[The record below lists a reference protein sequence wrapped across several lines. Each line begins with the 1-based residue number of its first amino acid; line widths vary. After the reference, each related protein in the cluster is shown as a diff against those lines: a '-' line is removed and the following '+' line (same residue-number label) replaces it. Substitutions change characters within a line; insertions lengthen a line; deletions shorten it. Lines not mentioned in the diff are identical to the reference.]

1 MQVKQAEFLT
11 DKEHYQ
17 ILSVSVS
24 GCIFGGGNG
33 GADSRSSSRI
43 YSGGFFKLSYIKL

>member
-24 GCIFGGGNG
+24 GCIFGGAIGDALTHG
-33 GADSRSSSRI
+33 HPLGYIPAA
-43 YSGGFFKLSYIKL
+43 FLSCLI

>member
-24 GCIFGGGNG
+24 GCIFGGAIG
-33 GADSRSSSRI
+33 GANSRSSSRI
-43 YSGGFFKLSYIKL
+43 YSGGFF